1 MVEQLRVALEARGVE
16 VETGVGESV
25 FRCDLALKL
34 PGDAGHRLAVLVD
47 TPERLAA
54 DSLLER
60 LTTHPR
66 ALTVTGWRVHHV
78 LTTDWTRTPKTVI
91 DQLVETLHRPVDN

>member
-1 MVEQLRVALEARGVE
+1 MEA
-16 VETGVGESV
+16 ETGVGESV

-34 PGDAGHRLAVLVD
+34 PGDTGYRMAVLVD

-66 ALTVTGWRVHHV
+66 ALTATGWRVHHV
-78 LTTDWTRTPKTVI
+78 LTTDWTRAPETV
-91 DQLVETLHRPVDN
+91 LTHLLEALHRPLDT